1 MKVYAIAAAG
11 LLIAGCSVTPEVN
24 YHLWNEAARDDS
36 WIPYQL
42 TDTTLV
48 IGVAGSSASLD
59 TNGNST
65 STSPA
70 NPSAPPGAAAA
81 PASDDS
87 AAPPAKKGK
96 KGKKGGTKTAKAG
109 GKKTPSQQD
118 QASLLEPVYRYQLY
132 PITLNESALDC
143 YAKGCNGASV
153 EAAAVPIPYEG
164 ATLGIEAA
172 SHWMVY
178 TRMAPSYYPNSLRLQ
193 TLELSV
199 DDKRQEALQTFGAL
213 AVGVAKTSSG
223 AGFAGAGAREQAA
236 PKKLTLPIILDLA
249 DAKAT
254 ITKDAPLPRNE
265 AEGWTYHIRFMD
277 DPEKEG
283 FPRFDDR
290 QNVHRAILTSLCRPV
305 QITLTNGNVQV
316 VLGVTVADPDYL
328 LPIPLPPSGTVT
340 FGTLCGA
347 NMQMNQAVTTATNQL
362 VNSFFADV
370 QSLRTIGHHKAA
382 SSATS
387 ATSATTTT
395 TTTTS
400 N

>member
-1 MKVYAIAAAG
+1 MKIYAIAAAG
-11 LLIAGCSVTPEVN
+11 LLVAGCSVTPEVN
-24 YHLWNEAARDDS
+24 YHLWNEASRDDT

-65 STSPA
+65 STSAA
-70 NPSAPPGAAAA
+70 NPPTSPSAGSPPAADDTVA
-81 PASDDS
+81 PA
-87 AAPPAKKGK
+87 GK
-96 KGKKGGTKTAKAG
+96 KGKKGGKKTAMGG
-109 GKKTPSQQD
+109 GKKTPSQQQ
-118 QASLLEPVYRYQLY
+118 QAALLEPVYRYQLY
-132 PITLNESALDC
+132 PITLSESALDC
-143 YAKGCNGASV
+143 YARGCTGASV

-199 DDKRQEALQTFGAL
+199 DDKRQEALETFGAL
-213 AVGVAKTSSG
+213 AVGVAKSSSG
-223 AGFAGAGAREQAA
+223 AGFAGAGPKEQAA

-249 DAKAT
+249 DAKST
-254 ITKDAPLPRNE
+254 MTKDAPLPRNE

-283 FPRFDDR
+283 FLKFGDR
-290 QNVHRAILTSLCRPV
+290 QNIHRAILTSLCRPV
-305 QITLTNGNVQV
+305 QITLTNGDVQV

-347 NMQMNQAVTTATNQL
+347 NMQMNQAVTASTNQL
-362 VNSFFADV
+362 VNAFFADV
-370 QSLRTIGHHKAA
+370 QSLRTIGKHKAA
-382 SSATS
+382 ASTA
-387 ATSATTTT
+387 AATTATT